1 MAKKK
6 DFSSFINMKFGSLTI
21 LEIKHE
27 PKKVLAKCQCDCGNI
42 TEATVLSR
50 LINGITKTCKT
61 CSNKANGN
69 IGRKSKRASSKY
81 NALIGKAIN
90 YFFIERRADV
100 SLGEPC
106 GTFKCRCICGNI
118 RFLDANELSDKADR
132 KSCGCQQSRLLS
144 LAGGGTGIPY
154 ENITVNEFIRKNTI
168 EYVNW
173 VSNCMK
179 LNKYTCFISGQVGG
193 TLNVHHII
201 PLSELIELYG
211 ITKENY
217 KLFNSKLFDLNNGI
231 VLSEEVHKT
240 LHKEYGTSIGLP
252 QIIAF
257 KTKYNQSKP

>member
-6 DFSSFINMKFGSLTI
+6 DFNSFINMKFGSLTI

-61 CSNKANGN
+61 CSNKVNGN
-69 IGRKSKRASSKY
+69 IGRKSRRALSIH
-81 NALIGKAIN
+81 NALIGKTVN

-100 SLGEPC
+100 GLGEPC

-144 LAGGGTGIPY
+144 LAGGGTGIP
-154 ENITVNEFIRKNTI
+154 NQNTSVNDLIRHTEQYSAWTKKCLEKAN
-168 EYVNW
+168 
-173 VSNCMK
+173 
-179 LNKYTCFISGQVGG
+179 YTCFISGKHGSSFH
-193 TLNVHHII
+193 VHHLLPLGQII
-201 PLSELIELYG
+201 LLHG
-211 ITKENY
+211 ITVYNW
-217 KLFNSKLFDLNNGI
+217 KLFNDILFDISNGI
-231 VLSEEVHKT
+231 VLDENIHKT
-240 LHKEYGTSIGLP
+240 LHKQYGKYPTIENVIEYKNALL
-252 QIIAF
+252 
-257 KTKYNQSKP
+257 KPKP